1 MRTIPMQTIAS
12 IPLPAGYPCLWHYY
26 GTLSFY
32 TDGDSPGG
40 RTLDP
45 DRAGKLDA
53 IAEIRRVT
61 GWPVYNPSA
70 PPPPLADWRW
80 ADTEHARKVRA
91 ELEAEQLR
99 VLEKCNPVQ
108 VARLVVLKAAVKL
121 EATGMKHSSGRS
133 MRKVAAQL
141 LGMRANT
148 KHDDVI
154 GALVKEIDR
163 RNRAYKAATQEQQS

>member
-32 TDGDSPGG
+32 TDGNSPGG
-40 RTLDP
+40 RTPDP

-61 GWPVYNPSA
+61 GWPVYNPSN

-99 VLEKCNPVQ
+99 AIEECNPVQ
-108 VARLVVLKAAVKL
+108 VARLMALKQAVRL
-121 EATGMKHSSGRS
+121 EATGMRHSSGKR
-133 MRKVAAQL
+133 MRVVAAEL
-141 LGMRANT
+141 LSMKRTA
-148 KHDDVI
+148 KADDVI
-154 GALVKEIDR
+154 GALAKEIDR

>member
-1 MRTIPMQTIAS
+1 MRTIPMQTIAG

-26 GTLSFY
+26 GTLAFY
-32 TDGDSPGG
+32 TDGDSPGS
-40 RTLDP
+40 RSPDP

-61 GWPVYNPSA
+61 GWPVYDPSA

-80 ADTEHARKVRA
+80 ADTDHARKVRA
-91 ELEAEQLR
+91 ELEQEAR
-99 VLEKCNPVQ
+99 AFLEKCSPVEI
-108 VARLVVLKAAVKL
+108 ARLIALKGAVRL

-141 LGMRANT
+141 LGMRVNT

-154 GALVKEIDR
+154 GALSKEIDKR
-163 RNRAYKAATQEQQS
+163 LKQERQS